1 MAKLTLTD
9 EQIAIIDHE
18 DSAFISACPGSG
30 KTLCILE
37 RARKVL
43 LKSQTNRS
51 IAFLS
56 FSNSAISELD
66 ERLEKK
72 GILRHPEFPH
82 FVGTFD
88 SFIWHFLV
96 QPFGLEGCNYPL
108 RIIPDTGE
116 LIVKPFH
123 GAQELKLHC
132 FDRLTG
138 KIDREKADKVGFRG
152 NPSGYETVARNLR
165 VKLFKN
171 GHLDFSDV
179 RRMAN
184 QNLEDE
190 VFTNRLGCVLSS
202 RFKEI
207 IVDEAQDCNPQDL
220 LIISWLKSVAN
231 ISTKVVCDPN
241 QSIYGFRGG
250 VSNELLKY
258 ALTFTKGDRLLLT
271 GNFRSSQNI
280 CMVVHML
287 RAPSHR
293 GDLDIA
299 CGKYKDIDSK
309 IQILSY
315 GGRGVS
321 NHIGSA
327 FMSCINKS
335 GVDPDRCRLIAKTH
349 SSGSKAIGSFAG
361 TFGRSLSLRLAC
373 AVMKFQHAG
382 CAKDQLEAI
391 TETHSIIMKL
401 SERLQGRTYHQ
412 VVSEDNIETLS
423 WRGHVVKILQSL
435 RFEKAEGHTR
445 LEWIIRARSALNVF
459 LPAGAGSIAQKL
471 RNESKLD
478 EILAKASTT
487 EIQVRSV
494 HEVKGKQYQ
503 GICIVLTS
511 ATTNGILTH
520 LESEPDESMAEEA
533 RVLYVAAS
541 RAQKLLVFAC
551 PKSQSARLE
560 RHISSSGAIVQVRE
574 I

>member
-1 MAKLTLTD
+1 MLTD
-9 EQIAIIDHE
+9 EQIAIVDHE
-18 DSAFISACPGSG
+18 GSAFVSACPGAG
-30 KTLCILE
+30 KTFCILE

-43 LKSQTNRS
+43 LRSQTHRG

-56 FSNSAISELD
+56 FSNSAISELQK
-66 ERLEKK
+66 RLARD
-72 GILRHPEFPH
+72 GILRYPEFPH

-116 LIVKPFH
+116 LIIKPFQ

-132 FDRLTG
+132 FDRHTG
-138 KIDREKADKVGFRG
+138 KINREKADKVGFRR

-165 VKLFKN
+165 IKLLKN

-179 RRMAN
+179 RRIAN

-190 VFTNRLGCVLSS
+190 VFSNRLGCVLGA
-202 RFKEI
+202 RFEEI

-220 LIISWLKSVAN
+220 SIISWLRITAN

-250 VSNELLKY
+250 VSNELFKY
-258 ALTFTKGDRLLLT
+258 ALTFAESDRLSLT
-271 GNFRSSQNI
+271 GNFRSSRHI
-280 CMVVHML
+280 CRVVHML
-287 RAPSHR
+287 RAPSQR
-293 GDLDIA
+293 GDVDIA
-299 CGKYKDIDSK
+299 RGKFEDCNLK

-315 GGRGVS
+315 RGRGVS
-321 NHIGSA
+321 NQIGSA
-327 FMSCINKS
+327 FASCINESSIDLDNCK
-335 GVDPDRCRLIAKTH
+335 LTAKTH

-361 TFGRSLSLRLAC
+361 TFGQSLSLRLAS
-373 AVMKFQHAG
+373 AVMKFQYAG
-382 CAKDQLEAI
+382 SAKDKLEAI
-391 TETHSIIMKL
+391 TETHSIIMKI

-412 VVSEDNIETLS
+412 VVSEDNLETLS

-435 RFEKAEGHTR
+435 RFEKTEGHTR
-445 LEWIIRARSALNVF
+445 HEWILRARSALNVF
-459 LPAGAGSIAQKL
+459 LPAGAGGIAQQL

-487 EIQVRSV
+487 EVQVRSV

-511 ATTNGILTH
+511 ATAKGILTH

-551 PKSQSARLE
+551 PKSQSARLA
-560 RHISSSGAIVQVRE
+560 RHISSSGAMVQVRE